1 MGGQNGKTLNSKTDH
16 ESDGDTLLPPYCK
29 PILKRVHADHEQFAA
44 KSFPFDELI
53 PRWKGSTFDPNFMNA
68 GTGRGF
74 VKAHHIKGEGPKKR
88 VNFER
93 FEVVFCL
100 KWVDRLDANGV
111 MVRDRCYN
119 MFTLK
124 SPGCHDH
131 PKAAFKDGPN
141 KVYYSLARGEVCTWA
156 MLKDP
161 EAPIPEA
168 DRKGWTYVD
177 WLSHAT
183 DLAQKE
189 LDQALQEGR
198 EDYAV
203 ILPARLVEFKAWW
216 RLEVRKDSQ
225 QGGAQAATARGFSLL
240 GTRTAPPN
248 FMSRQTDSA
257 GLPSDTRPLNNDPLP
272 AFSQLKLNDPTNRS
286 STKIANNRHRFG
298 KDASDGRPDLEAKR
312 KAKANPNQQAK
323 SRKTVILPENESDDF
338 FSSTKKDRKPRRG
351 KPGNVGQDAV

>member
-1 MGGQNGKTLNSKTDH
+1 MGGQKGKTLDSKTDH
-16 ESDGDTLLPPYCK
+16 KSDGDTPLPPYYK
-29 PILKRVHADHEQFAA
+29 PILKRDHADHEQFVA
-44 KSFPFDELI
+44 KSFSFDELI

-68 GTGRGF
+68 GTGREFG
-74 VKAHHIKGEGPKKR
+74 KSHHIKGEGPKKC

-93 FEVVFCL
+93 FDSAFCL
-100 KWVDRLDANGV
+100 EWVDRHANGV

-119 MFTLK
+119 MFTMK
-124 SPGCHDH
+124 SPRCHDH
-131 PKAAFKDGPN
+131 PKAAYKDGPN

-161 EAPIPEA
+161 QASIPEA

-189 LDQALQEGR
+189 LDKALQEGR

-203 ILPARLVEFKAWW
+203 ILPGRLAEFKAWW

-225 QGGAQAATARGFSLL
+225 QGGAQAATARGLSLL
-240 GTRTAPPN
+240 GTRTAPPD

-257 GLPSDTRPLNNDPLP
+257 GLPSDTRPLNNDPLL
-272 AFSQLKLNDPTNRS
+272 AFSQLKLNDPTDRS
-286 STKIANNRHRFG
+286 SAKIANNRHKFG
-298 KDASDGRPDLEAKR
+298 KGASDGRPDLEAKR
-312 KAKANPNQQAK
+312 KAKVNQQAK
-323 SRKTVILPENESDDF
+323 SRKTTILPENESDDF
-338 FSSTKKDRKPRRG
+338 FSSIKKDRKPRRG
-351 KPGNVGQDAV
+351 KPGNEGQDAV